1 MKKILIL
8 LLLCAFVVPV
18 FADDALVLPKGV
30 MRFYIV
36 PAFSMA
42 NDEFDENGDKIGE
55 VEDIESIKLMTVGAA
70 VEYGVTDW
78 ISVAVQWTPGW
89 SVWSELEE
97 GTLFE
102 KGKLTGPFD
111 IFAGAKV
118 QLIGPK
124 APVANDT
131 MRFCLAPGVKIPLPA
146 GIDSLEEATKFGTS
160 EEFILTNTDKHVLG
174 LGGRAYFDYLLT
186 EDFFINLY
194 SELIYY
200 PTEANSD
207 DGGAQE
213 FLSYGPDAEIA
224 YGYDLTLEV
233 EPSFWPWVA
242 EGMQLKLGVPVTYT
256 ASPEIEVDGVG
267 QDDASYVLSVAPSVA
282 LFTTVLPMPIE
293 VKASYSLPLMGKE
306 AFATNTIIVQLKGF
320 LKF

>member
-8 LLLCAFVVPV
+8 LLLCTFVVPV

-36 PAFSMA
+36 PTYSIT
-42 NDEFDENGDKIGE
+42 NGEFDADGE
-55 VEDIESIKLMTVGAA
+55 KQDTVFMLESFKLMTVGAA

-78 ISVAVQWTPGW
+78 ISLAVQWTPGW
-89 SVWSELEE
+89 SVWTDVE
-97 GTLFE
+97 FND
-102 KGKLTGPFD
+102 KAKMTGPFD

-118 QLIGPK
+118 QLIGPA

-131 MRFCLAPGVKIPLPA
+131 MRLCLAPGVKIPLPA
-146 GIDSLEEATKFGTS
+146 GTDSAEEAAKAAT
-160 EEFILTNTDKHVLG
+160 EEFILTNPDKHVLG
-174 LGGRAYFDYLLT
+174 LGVRAYFDYLLT

-194 SELIYY
+194 SEFIYY

-207 DGGAQE
+207 DGGWLE
-213 FLSYGPDAEIA
+213 FVSYPPDSEIA

-242 EGMQLKLGVPVTYT
+242 EGMQLKLGVPVTYV
-256 ASPEIEVDGVG
+256 ASPETEVDGVA
-267 QDDASYVLSVAPSVA
+267 QDNASYVLSVAPSVA

-306 AFATNTIIVQLKGF
+306 AFATNTIILQIKGF

>member
-8 LLLCAFVVPV
+8 LLLCTFVAPI
-18 FADDALVLPKGV
+18 FADDAMVLPKGV
-30 MRFYIV
+30 MRFYVV
-36 PAFSMA
+36 PTFSIT
-42 NDEFDENGDKIGE
+42 NGVFDSDGE
-55 VEDIESIKLMTVGAA
+55 KQDTVPLLESFKLMTVGAA

-89 SVWSELEE
+89 GIYTDIEAAA
-97 GTLFE
+97 FE
-102 KGKLTGPFD
+102 KGSISGPFD

-124 APVANDT
+124 APMANDT
-131 MRFCLAPGVKIPLPA
+131 MRLCLAPGVKIPLP
-146 GIDSLEEATKFGTS
+146 GPDSTEEATNFATGKD
-160 EEFILTNTDKHVLG
+160 FILTNTDKHILG
-174 LGGRAYFDYLLT
+174 LGLRAYFDYLFT
-186 EDFFINLY
+186 EDFFLNLY
-194 SELIYY
+194 SEFIYY
-200 PTEANSD
+200 PTEASTET
-207 DGGAQE
+207 GGLLE
-213 FLSYGPDAEIA
+213 SGPAVDVA

-233 EPSFWPWVA
+233 EPSFWPWIA
-242 EGMQLKLGVPVTYT
+242 EGMQLKLGVPVTYV
-256 ASPEIEVDGVG
+256 ASPETEVDGVA

-306 AFATNTIIVQLKGF
+306 AFATNTIILQIKGF